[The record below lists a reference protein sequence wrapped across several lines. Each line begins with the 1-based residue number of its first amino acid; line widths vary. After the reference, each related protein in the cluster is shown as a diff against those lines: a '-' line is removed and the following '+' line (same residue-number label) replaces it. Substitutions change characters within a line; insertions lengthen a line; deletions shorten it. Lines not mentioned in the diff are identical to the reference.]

1 VNQKNYKNF
10 KTSLNFVNRHHIVAS
25 LLQTSK
31 GEYEDILYAKKLLL
45 HSRPENLRK
54 SRQKINFTKKK
65 FNIFHENKLSKK
77 NFVKL
82 HFKLF
87 PRQKLIFGHF

>member
-45 HSRPENLRK
+45 HSRPENLKK
-54 SRQKINFTKKK
+54 SREKSISRKNVSIFSMKIK
-65 FNIFHENKLSKK
+65 
-77 NFVKL
+77 
-82 HFKLF
+82 
-87 PRQKLIFGHF
+87 

>member
-45 HSRPENLRK
+45 HSRPENLKK
-54 SRQKINFTKKK
+54 SREKSISRKNGSIFSMKIK
-65 FNIFHENKLSKK
+65 
-77 NFVKL
+77 
-82 HFKLF
+82 
-87 PRQKLIFGHF
+87 